1 MDEVTHNQPELSELL
16 RVRREKL
23 EALRAAGQDP
33 FVITQFKRSHSC
45 NDILTGFETLEGKR
59 VTLAGRIMSK
69 RIMGKA
75 SFSHIMD
82 QSGLNPSAT
91 RWRRPTTF
99 RNWTL
104 VYQWCRGRG
113 V

>member
-45 NDILTGFETLEGKR
+45 NDILT
-59 VTLAGRIMSK
+59 VSK
-69 RIMGKA
+69 HWKENVSRLPGA
-75 SFSHIMD
+75 S
-82 QSGLNPSAT
+82 
-91 RWRRPTTF
+91 
-99 RNWTL
+99 
-104 VYQWCRGRG
+104 
-113 V
+113 